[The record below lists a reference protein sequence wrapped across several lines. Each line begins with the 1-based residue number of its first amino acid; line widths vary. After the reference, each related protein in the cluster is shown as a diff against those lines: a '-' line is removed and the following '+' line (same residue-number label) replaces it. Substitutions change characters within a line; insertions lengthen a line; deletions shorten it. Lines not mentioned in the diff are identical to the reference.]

1 MAVNWYWKHK
11 VGEVIYRDLD
21 HKQTWKLEMFGG
33 NMMCAF
39 ICRFKKVNEETGK
52 KEGYYNFFTFLNDK
66 KHAKRCFADTRLEDL
81 PFGNHKVIKVRLC
94 ITSKEYTYSNEEMVW
109 LAKLFAK
116 MGYRV
121 EVY

>member
-52 KEGYYNFFTFLNDK
+52 KDGYYNFFTFLSFK
-66 KHAKRCFADTRLEDL
+66 KVK
-81 PFGNHKVIKVRLC
+81 
-94 ITSKEYTYSNEEMVW
+94 
-109 LAKLFAK
+109 KL
-116 MGYRV
+116 
-121 EVY
+121 

>member
-11 VGEVIYRDLD
+11 VGEIVYRDLN

-39 ICRFKKVNEETGK
+39 INRYKVVNDVNGQ
-52 KEGYYNFFTFLNDK
+52 KEIFYNFFCFFNDK
-66 KHAKRCFADTRLEDL
+66 KHAKRVLKDSRLEDF
-81 PFGNHKVIKVRLC
+81 PMGNHKVIKVRLC
-94 ITSKEYTYSNEEMVW
+94 ITSKDYTYSNSEMVW
-109 LAKLFAK
+109 LAKVLAK